1 MFFHRQMGQEF
12 WFYRILVQHFV
23 HEEGCLSGFYKANT
37 TNSAQFIESLKD
49 MTTSVGMNA
58 PLFLFLAFLQ
68 QQKKDVVLKV
78 VAQSFEK

>member
-1 MFFHRQMGQEF
+1 M
-12 WFYRILVQHFV
+12 INP
-23 HEEGCLSGFYKANT
+23 S
-37 TNSAQFIESLKD
+37 QFIERLKD
-49 MTTSVGMNA
+49 KPTSVGMNA

>member
-37 TNSAQFIESLKD
+37 TNSSQFIESLKD
-49 MTTSVGMNA
+49 KTTSVGMNA
-58 PLFLFLAFLQ
+58 PLFLFLAFLPSN
-68 QQKKDVVLKV
+68 KKRM
-78 VAQSFEK
+78 

>member
-1 MFFHRQMGQEF
+1 MGQEF

>member
-1 MFFHRQMGQEF
+1 MGQEF

-37 TNSAQFIESLKD
+37 TNSSQFIERLKD
-49 MTTSVGMNA
+49 KTTSVGMNA

-68 QQKKDVVLKV
+68 QQKRDVVLKV

>member
-1 MFFHRQMGQEF
+1 MFFHQQMGTGF
-12 WFYRILVQHFV
+12 LVCRTLVQYFV
-23 HEEGCLSGFYKANT
+23 HEEGCLSGFYNAKMINP
-37 TNSAQFIESLKD
+37 SQFIERLKVKP
-49 MTTSVGMNA
+49 TSVGMNA

>member
-1 MFFHRQMGQEF
+1 MFFHRQMGKNF
-12 WFYRILVQHFV
+12 WFYRTLVQYFV
-23 HEEGCLSGFYKANT
+23 HEEGCFSRFYKANMM
-37 TNSAQFIESLKD
+37 NPSQFIERLKD
-49 MTTSVGMNA
+49 KPTSVGMNA

>member
-1 MFFHRQMGQEF
+1 MFFHRQMGQDF
-12 WFYRILVQHFV
+12 WFYRILVQYFV
-23 HEEGCLSGFYKANT
+23 HEEGCLSGFYSANMM
-37 TNSAQFIESLKD
+37 NPSQFIERLKD
-49 MTTSVGMNA
+49 KPTSVGMNA